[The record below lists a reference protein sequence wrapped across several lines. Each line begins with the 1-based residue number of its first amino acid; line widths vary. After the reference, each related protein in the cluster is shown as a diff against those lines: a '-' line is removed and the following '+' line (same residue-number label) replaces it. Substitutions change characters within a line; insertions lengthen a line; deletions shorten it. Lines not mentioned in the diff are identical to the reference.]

1 MKLTLVFF
9 LFVSIGLY
17 AQTDLTPIVI
27 NIRNSAK
34 LQWNGVAVKQKI
46 RVLNVAFVRD
56 GQKEFYFNV
65 HLERYENNG
74 GAYGSKITDLISV
87 DTLLSIEERADLLT
101 VYGDKEIQYTTN
113 GKFTDANGNL
123 VANDVVGAIPELQ
136 YWQAFKMNNVAL
148 NMTSASTQGGLD
160 GIYKIIVAIV
170 NRMDGRKNF

>member
-46 RVLNVAFVRD
+46 RVLNVAFIRD
-56 GQKEFYFNV
+56 GQKEFYFNIY
-65 HLERYENNG
+65 LERYENIG
-74 GAYGSKITDLISV
+74 GVYGSKITDLILA
-87 DTLLSIEERADLLT
+87 DGTLSAEEKADMLT
-101 VYGDKEIQYTTN
+101 VYGDKEISYTTN
-113 GKFTDANGNL
+113 GKFTDVNGNL
-123 VANDVVGAIPELQ
+123 VASDSVGAIPELQ
-136 YWQAFKMNNVAL
+136 YWQAFKMNNVTL

-160 GIYKIIVAIV
+160 GIYKIITAIV